1 MVAGTLSVQP
11 VFAQLHYTAGQTPGD
26 SAFGMVLSNAAKS
39 GVRSSAPNFSAK
51 AQGARKTTSSDPRS
65 DDALAGL
72 TGADA
77 RSNLARADATPN
89 SGGGDDLPL
98 IAQNSSLSYNNAGD
112 PQSSS
117 SSKSWNS
124 TPDPDM
130 ASAAGSVPAGAL
142 ASNSAGGSYGSSNRS
157 ASGSTGSP
165 SEGDSRE
172 AKKIAQSLKP
182 ISKLPELPTVSGTVK
197 IRKPFKLFAQ
207 AGGLIHHLSFR
218 ETPVREVISE
228 IARRGNLNIII
239 DKSVTGKITGELT
252 DVTLN
257 EAMDNVLAAAGLESR
272 TLDNSTVVIGTLQ
285 AMVQLGLNRPVARAF
300 KLSYAHPFDVAN
312 ILQASIFNRGYKSL
326 FQASKKGGSE
336 SPGQEPG
343 NDGDDLL
350 VPSGD
355 TQETRSDEQTKTI
368 RGSIREQVQEGVG
381 FNNAAVDPGT
391 QQIRQLQALSADY
404 VVNPNDGGTIV
415 IPDTKGRQVFV
426 VGTEQDVLIAE
437 EAIHLLDR
445 RPKQIHIQASLVE
458 LSNQGVRQL
467 GATFNVQGQ
476 GLSASIM
483 GNSRAP
489 LLGFLP
495 GLGSTANSIPDTS
508 GAAGTMPNVPFVP
521 TSVTSSGPGTAFSGL
536 VGSLLPAVPAT
547 IAGVT
552 PLASSQSG
560 FDFLTLGGSGGGAAN
575 IATMPTAINLN
586 IQMLLQT
593 NKAKVIANPSLVVV
607 DDTEALIAIAN
618 EVIHKVTS
626 TVSLGVVTTN
636 VELAKAGIFLNVLP
650 RATED
655 GFVRIRLRPQ
665 VSTPLGPPTTF
676 GSGANQTTVTLLNI
690 RDILTQEVRI
700 KDGQTLVI
708 GGLFTE
714 QEAATLSKVP
724 YLAEMPVL
732 GAFFRTT
739 LKGRNRTELMLL
751 ITPKIVEEEPQLSQ
765 GGSPTL

>member
-11 VFAQLHYTAGQTPGD
+11 VFAQLHYTAGQTPSD
-26 SAFGMVLSNAAKS
+26 SPFGLVLSNAAKS

-51 AQGARKTTSSDPRS
+51 AQGARKIALPEAVA
-65 DDALAGL
+65 DDSITGL
-72 TGADA
+72 GGPDA
-77 RSNLARADATPN
+77 ASNIGSRN
-89 SGGGDDLPL
+89 DLPL
-98 IAQNSSLSYNNAGD
+98 IAQNSSLSYNNPTD
-112 PQSSS
+112 PQSNS

-124 TPDPDM
+124 TSDQDT
-130 ASAAGSVPAGAL
+130 ALAAGSLPAGAL
-142 ASNSAGGSYGSSNRS
+142 ASNSVGSSSGSIGSGNGS
-157 ASGSTGSP
+157 ASGSTGSSFS
-165 SEGDSRE
+165 SESRE
-172 AKKIAQSLKP
+172 AKKVAQSIKP
-182 ISKLPELPTVSGTVK
+182 ISKLPELPTVTGTLK

-207 AGGLIHHLSFR
+207 AGLIHHLSFR

-312 ILQASIFNRGYKSL
+312 ILQASIFNRGYKTL
-326 FQASKKGGSE
+326 FQASKKGGTE

-368 RGSIREQVQEGVG
+368 RGTVREQIQEGVG

-391 QQIRQLQALSADY
+391 QQIRQLQAITADY

-521 TSVTSSGPGTAFSGL
+521 TSVTQSGPGTAFSGL
-536 VGSLLPAVPAT
+536 IGSLLPATPAT

-552 PLASSQSG
+552 PLATSQTG

-586 IQMLLQT
+586 IKMLLQT

-650 RATED
+650 KATED

-751 ITPKIVEEEPQLSQ
+751 ITPKIVEEEPQLSA
-765 GGSPTL
+765 GGSPTI

>member
-1 MVAGTLSVQP
+1 
-11 VFAQLHYTAGQTPGD
+11 
-26 SAFGMVLSNAAKS
+26 VLSNAAKS
-39 GVRSSAPNFSAK
+39 GVRSSNPNFKSQAAQKPLSSGNSSATSDDRSTTGSSGISGLRGD
-51 AQGARKTTSSDPRS
+51 AAAGLSTNGISGLDGGGTSS
-65 DDALAGL
+65 L
-72 TGADA
+72 
-77 RSNLARADATPN
+77 
-89 SGGGDDLPL
+89 GGDPALPL
-98 IAQNSSLSYNNAGD
+98 IAQNPSPSFNNNSPD

-117 SSKSWNS
+117 SSNSWNS
-124 TPDPDM
+124 SPSSSNSSNQGSSSVGS
-130 ASAAGSVPAGAL
+130 ASDSAGS
-142 ASNSAGGSYGSSNRS
+142 
-157 ASGSTGSP
+157 STSQ
-165 SEGDSRE
+165 SRE

-182 ISKLPELPTVSGTVK
+182 ISKLPELPTVTGTVK

-300 KLSYAHPFDVAN
+300 KLSYAHPFDVAS
-312 ILQASIFNRGYKSL
+312 ILQASIFNRGYKSI
-326 FQASKKGGSE
+326 FQASKKGGTE
-336 SPGQEPG
+336 SGQEPG
-343 NDGDDLL
+343 SDGDDLL

-368 RGSIREQVQEGVG
+368 RGSIREQMQEGVG

-391 QQIRQLQALSADY
+391 QQIRQLQALTSDF
-404 VVNPNDGGTIV
+404 VVSPNDGGTIV
-415 IPDTKGRQVFV
+415 IPDAKGRQVFV
-426 VGTEQDVLIAE
+426 VGTEQDVLLAE
-437 EAIHLLDR
+437 EAIHLLDK

-521 TSVTSSGPGTAFSGL
+521 TSVTPSGPGSAFSGL

-690 RDILTQEVRI
+690 RDVLTQEVRI

-765 GGSPTL
+765 SGSPTI

>member
-1 MVAGTLSVQP
+1 MVAGTFCVQP

-26 SAFGMVLSNAAKS
+26 SPFGLVLSNAAKS
-39 GVRSSAPNFSAK
+39 GVRSSNPNFKSQP
-51 AQGARKTTSSDPRS
+51 AQTTVSSDSSGSGDTATSSIVDGVS
-65 DDALAGL
+65 GL
-72 TGADA
+72 
-77 RSNLARADATPN
+77 
-89 SGGGDDLPL
+89 GGGDAASSLSGNGTSALGGDSSLPL
-98 IAQNSSLSYNNAGD
+98 IAQNPSLSFNNSPD

-117 SSKSWNS
+117 SSKSRNS
-124 TPDPDM
+124 SP
-130 ASAAGSVPAGAL
+130 
-142 ASNSAGGSYGSSNRS
+142 GSSNSSSPGSSTVGS
-157 ASGSTGSP
+157 ASGSTGNSA
-165 SEGDSRE
+165 SDSRE
-172 AKKIAQSLKP
+172 GKKIAQSIKP
-182 ISKLPELPTVSGTVK
+182 ISRLPELPSVTGTVK

-300 KLSYAHPFDVAN
+300 KLSYAHPFDVAS
-312 ILQASIFNRGYKSL
+312 ILQASIFNRGYKAL
-326 FQASKKGGSE
+326 FQAAKKGGAE

-355 TQETRSDEQTKTI
+355 TQETRSDEQTRTI
-368 RGSIREQVQEGVG
+368 RGSIREQMQEGVG

-391 QQIRQLQALSADY
+391 QQIRQLQALTSDF
-404 VVNPNDGGTIV
+404 VVSPNDGGTIV
-415 IPDTKGRQVFV
+415 IPDAKGRQVFV
-426 VGTEQDVLIAE
+426 VGTEQDVLLAE

-508 GAAGTMPNVPFVP
+508 GTAGTMPNVPFVP
-521 TSVTSSGPGTAFSGL
+521 TSVTSSGPGSAFSGL

-552 PLASSQSG
+552 PLPSSQSG
-560 FDFLTLGGSGGGAAN
+560 FDFLTLGSSAGGAAN

-690 RDILTQEVRI
+690 RDVLTQEVRI

-765 GGSPTL
+765 AGSPTI

>member
-11 VFAQLHYTAGQTPGD
+11 VFAQLHYTAGQTPSD
-26 SAFGMVLSNAAKS
+26 SPFGLVLSNAAKS
-39 GVRSSAPNFSAK
+39 GVRSSAANFSAK
-51 AQGARKTTSSDPRS
+51 AQGARKTALPEAVA
-65 DDALAGL
+65 DDSITGL
-72 TGADA
+72 GGPDA
-77 RSNLARADATPN
+77 ASNIGKRN
-89 SGGGDDLPL
+89 DLPL
-98 IAQNSSLSYNNAGD
+98 IAQNSVG
-112 PQSSS
+112 SSS
-117 SSKSWNS
+117 GSIG
-124 TPDPDM
+124 
-130 ASAAGSVPAGAL
+130 AGNG
-142 ASNSAGGSYGSSNRS
+142 S
-157 ASGSTGSP
+157 ASGSTGSSFS
-165 SEGDSRE
+165 SESRE
-172 AKKIAQSLKP
+172 AKKVAQSIKP
-182 ISKLPELPTVSGTVK
+182 ISKLPELPTVTGTLK

-207 AGGLIHHLSFR
+207 AGLIHHLSFR

-239 DKSVTGKITGELT
+239 DKSVTGKVTGELT

-312 ILQASIFNRGYKSL
+312 ILQASIFNRGYKTL
-326 FQASKKGGSE
+326 FQASKKGGTE

-368 RGSIREQVQEGVG
+368 RGTVREQIQEGVG

-391 QQIRQLQALSADY
+391 QQIRQLQAITADY

-521 TSVTSSGPGTAFSGL
+521 TSVTQSGPGTAFSGL
-536 VGSLLPAVPAT
+536 IGSLLPATPAT

-552 PLASSQSG
+552 PLATSQTG

-586 IQMLLQT
+586 IKMLLQT

-650 RATED
+650 KATED

-765 GGSPTL
+765 GGSPTI

>member
-1 MVAGTLSVQP
+1 MFRRGKTLQKKRNHLKAIALSLVAGTLTVQP
-11 VFAQLHYTAGQTPGD
+11 VLAQLQYTAGQTPSD
-26 SAFGMVLSNAAKS
+26 SPFGLVLSNAAKS
-39 GVRSSAPNFSAK
+39 GVRSSTTGFANK
-51 AQGARKTTSSDPRS
+51 AQGSRKSIAPDTE
-65 DDALAGL
+65 DDDL
-72 TGADA
+72 
-77 RSNLARADATPN
+77 S
-89 SGGGDDLPL
+89 LPL
-98 IAQNSSLSYNNAGD
+98 IAQNPSLSFNNSPA

-117 SSKSWNS
+117 VSSSASGNAS
-124 TPDPDM
+124 PSPDP
-130 ASAAGSVPAGAL
+130 ASQPGSVPDDAT
-142 ASNSAGGSYGSSNRS
+142 AST
-157 ASGSTGSP
+157 SGSTPSSSSASP
-165 SEGDSRE
+165 SSSIGSLSDSDASSSSQSGD
-172 AKKIAQSLKP
+172 AKKLAQSIKP
-182 ISKLPELPTVSGTVK
+182 ISRLPELPSINGTVK

-207 AGGLIHHLSFR
+207 AGLIHHLSFR

-300 KLSYAHPFDVAN
+300 KLSYAHPFDVAS
-312 ILQASIFNRGYKSL
+312 ILQASIFNRGYKSV
-326 FQASKKGGSE
+326 FQASKKGGAE

-343 NDGDDLL
+343 GDGDDLL

-368 RGSIREQVQEGVG
+368 RGSIREQIQEGVG

-391 QQIRQLQALSADY
+391 QQIRQLQALTSDF
-404 VVNPNDGGTIV
+404 VVAPNDGGTIV

-426 VGTEQDVLIAE
+426 VGTEQDVLVAE
-437 EAIHLLDR
+437 EAIHLLDK

-467 GATFNVQGQ
+467 GATFNIQGQ

-495 GLGSTANSIPDTS
+495 GLGSTANSVASSDL
-508 GAAGTMPNVPFVP
+508 PNVPFTA
-521 TSVTSSGPGTAFSGL
+521 TSTTSSGPGTAFSGL

-690 RDILTQEVRI
+690 RDVLTQEVRI

-765 GGSPTL
+765 SGSPTI